1 MSSHSTVCV
10 RGILVLF
17 IPAVSLCSCTNIKT
31 DLVKIIAKTLP
42 FSHFHSTEWQRVVV
56 GTVQAS
62 EHLAGSVIQ
71 EFCLPVSAAEH
82 CFQRVRPL
90 KHFNTP
96 LDKWLKVFVSFIRKP
111 PNILRLAVA
120 SPELSDMMVYPPYRM
135 HDSTSIF
142 SLSLIYIFRSQFRRS
157 FLQNENIYFVYVYF
171 L

>member
-1 MSSHSTVCV
+1 M
-10 RGILVLF
+10 
-17 IPAVSLCSCTNIKT
+17 
-31 DLVKIIAKTLP
+31 P
-42 FSHFHSTEWQRVVV
+42 FSHFIRPNGNASSV

-62 EHLAGSVIQ
+62 EHLAGCVIQ
-71 EFCLPVSAAEH
+71 EFCLPVSACLH

-142 SLSLIYIFRSQFRRS
+142 SLSLIYIFRRQFRRS
-157 FLQNENIYFVYVYF
+157 FLQNENIYFVYLCVFF